1 MNELDYAVIV
11 LMAISIAVGVV
22 RGAIREVIN
31 IASWVVAFMLARAFA
46 PGVAYYFADWMTE
59 PAYRVALAWV
69 AIFLVVLVIAGLLAS
84 LLSELVRKLG
94 LSGLDRTLGAMIGI
108 LRGALAVL
116 VLTLIAGMTKVP
128 QTAMWKNAASTP
140 WLEVVAMHARGVLP
154 ESLASR
160 ISYRLPPV
168 QAASVAAS

>member
-11 LMAISIAVGVV
+11 VMVISVAVGVV

-31 IASWVVAFMLARAFA
+31 IASWIVAFMLARAFA
-46 PGVAYYFADWMTE
+46 PDVSAHFADWMTE
-59 PAYRVALAWV
+59 PVYRVALAWL
-69 AIFLVVLVIAGLLAS
+69 AIFLAVLVVAGLLAS

-94 LSGLDRTLGAMIGI
+94 LSGLDRTLGAIIGV
-108 LRGALAVL
+108 LRGALAIL

-128 QTAMWKNAASTP
+128 QTNLWKNAASSP

-154 ESLASR
+154 ESVASR
-160 ISYRLPPV
+160 ISYRQPALK
-168 QAASVAAS
+168 AATASAS

>member
-1 MNELDYAVIV
+1 VNELDYAVIA
-11 LMAISIAVGVV
+11 LMVISIVVGVV

-31 IASWVVAFMLARAFA
+31 IASWIVAFMLARAFA
-46 PGVAYYFADWMTE
+46 PDVAIHFADWMAE
-59 PAYRVALAWV
+59 PAYRMALAWLT
-69 AIFLVVLVIAGLLAS
+69 IFLAVLVVAGLLAS

-108 LRGALAVL
+108 LRGGLAIL
-116 VLTLIAGMTKVP
+116 VLTLVAGMTKVP
-128 QTAMWKNAASTP
+128 QTNMWKSAASTP

-160 ISYRLPPV
+160 ISYRSPAVKAV
-168 QAASVAAS
+168 QVTAS